1 MSQVQPE
8 GTIEAKSQDTN
19 LASVMVDS
27 KKKWRTTP
35 RPKGSFFP
43 LKILEIFWY
52 TLSELLF
59 VMVAKVFLQSNE
71 VLPSYCR

>member
-27 KKKWRTTP
+27 KKKNGEP
-35 RPKGSFFP
+35 LLDQKDHFF
-43 LKILEIFWY
+43 L
-52 TLSELLF
+52 
-59 VMVAKVFLQSNE
+59 
-71 VLPSYCR
+71 